1 MNIVNHFFGMLLLNI
16 GVFIPIAAYAQI
28 NTYQFEQLDSLQK
41 IKKNVVIFIHTDWC
55 KYCQA
60 MKQTTFKTDN
70 VISKLNTDFYFIELN
85 GEEKRNIYF
94 KEHAFKYVP
103 TGKNTGSHE
112 LAEQLGT
119 VDGKISYPTIC
130 VLNPNNEIIY
140 QHSQFIR
147 SQDLLEILR
156 RLK

>member
-1 MNIVNHFFGMLLLNI
+1 MTKQLFVLTLIITSFLS
-16 GVFIPIAAYAQI
+16 PIISYAQI
-28 NTYQFEQLDSLQK
+28 NTYKFEQLDSLQK
-41 IKKNVVIFIHTDWC
+41 VKKNVVIFIHTDWC

-70 VISKLNTDFYFIELN
+70 IISKLNTDFYFVELN
-85 GEEKRNIYF
+85 AEEKRHIYF
-94 KEHAFKYVP
+94 KEHAFKYLP
-103 TGKNTGSHE
+103 TGKDTGIHE

-130 VLNPNNEIIY
+130 VLNANNEIIY
-140 QHSQFIR
+140 QHAQFIN
-147 SQDLLEILR
+147 SQDLLEILM